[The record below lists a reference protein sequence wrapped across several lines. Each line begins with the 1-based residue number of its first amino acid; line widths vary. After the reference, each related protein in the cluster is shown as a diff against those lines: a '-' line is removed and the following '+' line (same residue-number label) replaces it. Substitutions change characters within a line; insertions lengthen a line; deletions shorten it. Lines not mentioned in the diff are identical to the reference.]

1 MFTLLIPLEYC
12 VEEEK
17 GSEKSRQTSPEGGEE
32 TSLINNDS
40 QWSFTIPT
48 TNTPRRDRPSI
59 TVDFETPVK
68 LVGVDLQGTPQENG
82 ELRFAIYVKTEEN
95 GDFDQLIGSSEVRL

>member
-1 MFTLLIPLEYC
+1 MLLQEYC
-12 VEEEK
+12 VKGEK
-17 GSEKSRQTSPEGGEE
+17 GSEKRRQTSPEGGEE
-32 TSLINNDS
+32 ASLINIDSQS

-48 TNTPRRDRPSI
+48 TNTPRQDRPSI

-68 LVGVDLQGTPQENG
+68 LVGVDLQGAPQENG

-95 GDFDQLIGSSEVRL
+95 GEFDQLIGSSEV